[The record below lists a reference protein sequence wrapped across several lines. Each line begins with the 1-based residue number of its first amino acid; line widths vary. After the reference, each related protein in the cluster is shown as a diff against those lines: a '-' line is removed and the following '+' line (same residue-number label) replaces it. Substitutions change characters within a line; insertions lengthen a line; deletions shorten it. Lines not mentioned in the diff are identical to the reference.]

1 MEILKTPFLFLLFVV
16 VANGD
21 VIGAQV
27 FHYSYLHVHLFTLVP
42 RVTNINF
49 LLTLPVHNQV
59 IRL

>member
-27 FHYSYLHVHLFTLVP
+27 FHYSYLHVHLFTPSPKGDQHQLSP
-42 RVTNINF
+42 NIAS
-49 LLTLPVHNQV
+49 T
-59 IRL
+59 